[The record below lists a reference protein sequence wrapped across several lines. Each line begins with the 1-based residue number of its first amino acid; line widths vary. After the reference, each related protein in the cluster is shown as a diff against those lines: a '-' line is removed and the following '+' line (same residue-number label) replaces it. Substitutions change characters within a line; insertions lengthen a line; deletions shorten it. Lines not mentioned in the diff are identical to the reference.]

1 MHFIVKLKHLA
12 LIIGRLQNLMPQ
24 ASLKCFA
31 QLSLKILRDVAI
43 RASFLLHHA
52 FVVANR
58 TDHWPAL
65 ILAYEV
71 LLEEKFLIIG
81 VCLFLI

>member
-12 LIIGRLQNLMPQ
+12 LIIGRLQHLMPQ